1 MMLGGGAE
9 RQSDSAGEARSGEG
23 SAQRVLVRRMG
34 EEVQPAPATADTA
47 DNDPLGC
54 GETLFGILVSAV
66 LILVVFLIY
75 SVFSIGRPASYLC
88 LGALVCAGIAYIAAE
103 SIKDADAK
111 RKGLTMTIAGGF
123 VGDVMRAA
131 LWTAAGLGIVW
142 LFMLLLH
149 FAPGVF
155 GPGAAADL
163 QLGAYDLA
171 AQLKS
176 LVTPLR
182 FGVAVVVAIVMAVVA
197 GTVWPINAA
206 GTAKKWIGTAALL
219 LLTFA
224 NVSFVTA
231 KAGSARYD
239 EAVAPMRAKIG
250 EDLERLRSAR
260 QEHAAL
266 QWLGAELKRQVE
278 ESPSDAAAWR
288 EYLTLAGKQC
298 RTAEERFEAGYR
310 SYANAVQSE
319 HPTYCRTD
327 DYLPALVERQFKRTP
342 GTAATAPADVSL
354 WLPEFKTAAAGRYPR
369 STDKLQSLAKQ
380 VDKAAAEQERA
391 RARVE
396 ATVVALVSTMV
407 GETGGGVAG
416 QVLDRLKETVLKAL
430 VRDGRERVAMWLQ
443 LNNATLPTTLNA
455 ILGIEPELK
464 LESPREAMAAAGG
477 ADAFVA
483 QAWNRDYRRT
493 GNLEQLGHSTAIK
506 FREYYDWRVGEIAR
520 IGGGRPEPRVPV
532 DSKPRAPRGR

>member
-1 MMLGGGAE
+1 
-9 RQSDSAGEARSGEG
+9 
-23 SAQRVLVRRMG
+23 MG
-34 EEVQPAPATADTA
+34 EEVQPAPATVDAT
-47 DNDPLGC
+47 DNDPFGC
-54 GETLFGILVSAV
+54 GETLFGILVSAILV
-66 LILVVFLIY
+66 LVVFLIY

-88 LGALVCAGIAYIAAE
+88 LAALVCAGIAYIAADT
-103 SIKDADAK
+103 IKDADAK

-123 VGDVMRAA
+123 VGDLMRAA

-149 FAPGVF
+149 FAPGAF

-176 LVTPLR
+176 LLTPVR
-182 FGVAVVVAIVMAVVA
+182 FGAAVVVAVVMAVVA

-224 NVSFVTA
+224 NVTFVTA

-239 EAVAPMRAKIG
+239 EAIAPMRAKIG
-250 EDLERLRSAR
+250 EDLERLRTAR

-278 ESPSDAAAWR
+278 ESPPDAAAWR
-288 EYLTLAGKQC
+288 EYLMVAGEQC
-298 RTAEERFEAGYR
+298 RTAEERFETGYR
-310 SYANAVQSE
+310 SYAHAVQSE

-327 DYLPALVERQFKRTP
+327 DYLSALVERQFKRTP

-354 WLPEFKTAAAGRYPR
+354 WLPEFKTAVAGRYPR
-369 STDKLQSLAKQ
+369 ATGELQSLAKQ
-380 VDKAAAEQERA
+380 VDKAAAQQERA
-391 RARVE
+391 RDRVE
-396 ATVVALVSTMV
+396 GTVVALVSSMV
-407 GETGGGVAG
+407 GEAGGGVAG
-416 QVLDRLKETVLKAL
+416 QVLDRMKETVLKAL

-443 LNNATLPTTLNA
+443 LNNATLPATLDT
-455 ILGIEPELK
+455 ILGTEPELK
-464 LESPREAMAAAGG
+464 LESPREAMAVAGG
-477 ADAFVA
+477 AEAFVA

-493 GNLEQLGHSTAIK
+493 GNLEQLGHSTAIE
-506 FREYYDWRVGEIAR
+506 FREYYDRRVGEIAK
-520 IGGGRPEPRVPV
+520 ISGGRREIRGPV
-532 DSKPRAPRGR
+532 ESAPRAPRGR